1 VAGVALLLL
10 AVREAAALF
19 AFYRAQA
26 RLPLWDP
33 AEHAWQAF
41 VLARDLQDGEIV
53 RFLVHLNRQ
62 DTWPFG
68 YSLLVAPFLLLGG
81 FDYAAATLSSVVL
94 FALVPVL
101 LLAVARE
108 LDEGPAGVAAGLL
121 AGGLFLA
128 SPLFRLYAILIM
140 RELAGVALTLL
151 ALACYLRALRRGSLA
166 AYRAAG
172 LATLALFF
180 VKYNYAV
187 LWLLGVLVHQLGR
200 QPAAT
205 RVALARRAAALAWPW
220 PTRDPRRVAP
230 ACVLYTLGLL
240 ALVGRGLGQAL
251 YALLVGAT
259 AVCVWRLWRH
269 GAVVVRARWRAL
281 PPPARALLETLVV
294 PLWLWALS
302 PSPLHVR
309 KLVSFL
315 VSRPTEGPL
324 AFLGSPAFYARS
336 FVQEYAFDWSL
347 GAAVLVAAGAAA
359 AGLWRAGEPA
369 RVLILVAGVQ
379 VAAVMLHPYQQARFL
394 ATAAPP
400 LMLLAALGT
409 ARAAARLA
417 GAARGWLVAGAAGAA
432 ALALLLAW
440 LPRTAPTE
448 RLAARYV
455 EQSAEPALAAPLR
468 YLDEQAPREGRV
480 AIIGAFGELS
490 PNLIR
495 WTLARTRDVRR
506 FGVARSAGRVAADAP
521 SERVRQAL
529 AEWVDR
535 RPPDRILGIRV
546 LPSSPYFPTEDF
558 QRYNA
563 WQARLLDELGADRR
577 WRQAEGRR
585 FPESG
590 LEVLVFVPATPG

>member
-1 VAGVALLLL
+1 VAGAALLLL

-41 VLARDLQDGEIV
+41 VLARDLQDGEFL
-53 RFLVHLNRQ
+53 RFFVHLNRQ

-81 FDYAAATLSSVVL
+81 FDYAATTLSSTVL
-94 FALVPVL
+94 FALVPLL

-108 LDEGPAGVAAGLL
+108 LDDGPAGVAAGLL

-128 SPLFRLYAILIM
+128 SPLLRLYAILIM

-151 ALACYLRALRRGSLA
+151 ALAFYLRALRSGSLA

-172 LATLALFF
+172 LTTLALFF

-187 LWLLGVLVHQLGR
+187 LWMLGVAIHQLGR
-200 QPAAT
+200 LSTAA
-205 RVALARRAAALAWPW
+205 RAALGRRAVALVWPW
-220 PTRDPRRVAP
+220 PTRDPRRAAP
-230 ACVLYTLGLL
+230 ACVLYALGLL
-240 ALVGRGLGQAL
+240 ALVGRGVGQAL
-251 YALLVGAT
+251 YALVVGA
-259 AVCVWRLWRH
+259 AVVSLWRLWRH
-269 GAVVVRARWRAL
+269 GAAVRAWWRTL
-281 PPPARALLETLVV
+281 PPPARAVLETLVV

-309 KLVSFL
+309 KLVAFL

-336 FVQEYAFDWSL
+336 FVQDYALDGVL
-347 GAAVLVAAGAAA
+347 GAAVPIAAVAAAV
-359 AGLWRAGEPA
+359 GLWRAGEPVRA
-369 RVLILVAGVQ
+369 LILIAGVQ

-394 ATAAPP
+394 ATAAPL
-400 LMLLAALGT
+400 LMLLAALAT
-409 ARAAARLA
+409 ARAAVRLA
-417 GAARGWLVAGAAGAA
+417 GAAQGWVVAGAAGAA
-432 ALALLLAW
+432 ALTLVLVW
-440 LPRTAPTE
+440 LPRTAPAE

-455 EQSAEPALAAPLR
+455 EQSADPALAAPLR
-468 YLDEQAPREGRV
+468 YLDEQAPRDGRV
-480 AIIGAFGELS
+480 AVIGAFGELS
-490 PNLIR
+490 PSLIR

-506 FGVARSAGRVAADAP
+506 FGVVRSAGRVPADAP
-521 SERVRQAL
+521 PERVQQAI
-529 AEWVDR
+529 AAWVGR

-546 LPSSPYFPTEDF
+546 LSSSPYFSTEDF

-563 WQARLLDELGADRR
+563 WQGRLLDELAAGPR
-577 WRQAEGRR
+577 WRQTDVRR

-590 LEVLVFVPATPG
+590 LEVLVFVPAAPR